1 MGRAIIRQ
9 GDPTSH
15 GGRVIGGSLVDLFDG
30 KPVAFVGHKVS
41 CPKCRGIHEIIEG
54 APTMTFY
61 GKGVALEGMKTSCGA
76 TLIATQFTSTV
87 EYASGGGGGAYSRAA
102 MSSNALSSDANKSTG
117 NSAVSDAGDVAES
130 DVGDE
135 SPRSV
140 RFQAVD
146 PVSGKPLSK
155 RPYIFTREN
164 GVQHGGLTDAQGYT
178 EIIETEA
185 PEQVA
190 VHFMFADP
198 DGQTIDRE
206 DLLP

>member
-76 TLIATQFTSTV
+76 ALIATQFTTTV

-117 NSAVSDAGDVAES
+117 NRAVSDSGDVAES
-130 DVGDE
+130 PE
-135 SPRSV
+135 AE
-140 RFQAVD
+140 Q
-146 PVSGKPLSK
+146 
-155 RPYIFTREN
+155 
-164 GVQHGGLTDAQGYT
+164 
-178 EIIETEA
+178 IEK
-185 PEQVA
+185 
-190 VHFMFADP
+190 AD
-198 DGQTIDRE
+198 QYF
-206 DLLP
+206 LF

>member
-41 CPKCRGIHEIIEG
+41 CLKCRGIHEIIEG

-102 MSSNALSSDANKSTG
+102 MSSNALSSDANKSTD
-117 NSAVSDAGDVAES
+117 NRAVSDLGDVAES
-130 DVGDE
+130 PEAEQIEKADQYFLLLDE
-135 SPRSV
+135 STKEPLANRLYRLKFRASSTEG
-140 RFQAVD
+140 RTNAEGRTLAVAGA
-146 PVSGKPLSK
+146 VGEEVE
-155 RPYIFTREN
+155 IEVFAEEA
-164 GVQHGGLTDAQGYT
+164 GV
-178 EIIETEA
+178 
-185 PEQVA
+185 
-190 VHFMFADP
+190 
-198 DGQTIDRE
+198 
-206 DLLP
+206 

>member
-41 CPKCRGIHEIIEG
+41 CPKCKGIYEIIEG

-87 EYASGGGGGAYSRAA
+87 EYASGGGGGGSYSRAA

-117 NSAVSDAGDVAES
+117 NRAVSDSGDVAES
-130 DVGDE
+130 PEAEQIEKADQYFLLLDE
-135 SPRSV
+135 STKEPLANRLYRLKFRGSSTEG
-140 RFQAVD
+140 RTNAEGRTLAVAGA
-146 PVSGKPLSK
+146 VGEEVE
-155 RPYIFTREN
+155 IEVFAEEA
-164 GVQHGGLTDAQGYT
+164 GV
-178 EIIETEA
+178 
-185 PEQVA
+185 
-190 VHFMFADP
+190 
-198 DGQTIDRE
+198 
-206 DLLP
+206 